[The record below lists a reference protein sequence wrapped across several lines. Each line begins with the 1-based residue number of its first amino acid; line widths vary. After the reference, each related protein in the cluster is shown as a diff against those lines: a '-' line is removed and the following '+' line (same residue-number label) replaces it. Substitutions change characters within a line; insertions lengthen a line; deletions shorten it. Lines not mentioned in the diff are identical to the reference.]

1 MKSVSEVS
9 RLTGVSVRTLHHYD
23 AIGLLRPTAVS
34 ESGYRLYDDAAL
46 ARLHTIL
53 LFRELQFP
61 LREIR
66 AIINTPGFDSQ
77 EALTGQIEL
86 LEMKKQRLEEIIAL
100 ARRIQ
105 KNGGIDMSFSAYDH
119 DQIDRYTE
127 EAKARWGKTGAW
139 KEYEQ
144 KSSGRSKAD
153 FGRINDGLMDIF
165 REMGKILSLAPE
177 SDEARAL
184 VSRLQRYIS
193 EHFYTCT
200 DEILSGLGQMYA
212 AEGEMK
218 ENIDAAGGKGT
229 AEFACRAIK
238 AYLKK

>member
-1 MKSVSEVS
+1 
-9 RLTGVSVRTLHHYD
+9 
-23 AIGLLRPTAVS
+23 
-34 ESGYRLYDDAAL
+34 
-46 ARLHTIL
+46 
-53 LFRELQFP
+53 
-61 LREIR
+61 
-66 AIINTPGFDSQ
+66 
-77 EALTGQIEL
+77 
-86 LEMKKQRLEEIIAL
+86 
-100 ARRIQ
+100 
-105 KNGGIDMSFSAYDH
+105 MSFSAYDH

-127 EAKARWGKTGAW
+127 EAKARWGKTDAW

-153 FGRINDGLMDIF
+153 FGRISDGLMDIF

-218 ENIDAAGGKGT
+218 ENIDTAGGKGT

-238 AYLKK
+238 AYLKQ